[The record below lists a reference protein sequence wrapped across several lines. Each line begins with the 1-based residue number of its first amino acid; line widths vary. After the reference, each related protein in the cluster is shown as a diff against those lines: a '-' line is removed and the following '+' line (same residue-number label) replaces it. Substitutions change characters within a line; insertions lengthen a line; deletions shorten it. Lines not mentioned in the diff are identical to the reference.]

1 MMLIYRNMMHIA
13 GSMAGVLRASIIIT
27 MISALVQGITFA
39 MLYPLFKELIY
50 PRGDGGRQLLIL
62 GSIFIILVLIDA
74 ALRFVI
80 FRYDWESYIKAGYE
94 LRIKL
99 GTQMRNI
106 PLESLIAQKVG
117 ELNVVLSGHV
127 DYVIIVLTGLY
138 NIVLYTIIA
147 PLITLLIT
155 FFIDWRLALALAV
168 IFPFMIPIYR
178 NIRAVAARG
187 YHSSAAAHEDVTSN
201 LIEYAQGLAVLR
213 STRQVGAQSVRL
225 QASLD
230 NLLEKQSAAQTLKTV
245 PNLLIST
252 LVQVGILVVTLL
264 GLLWVVD
271 GSLNVAIMLA
281 LFAIMVRYSET
292 LAMFGQLATMF
303 DIVEAS
309 LARIDDLLAI
319 EPLPVKQPQ
328 ARIERFEITFSDVD
342 FEYAADGV
350 SNEGGRVLHD
360 ISFTLPERSLT
371 ALVGPSGSGKTTI
384 TKLITRFADPQNGAV
399 KIGGVDIHS
408 LEQVELMQH
417 ISVVFQ
423 DVYLFDDSIRNN
435 IRMARPT
442 ATDAEVEAAAEA
454 ANCHEFI
461 TRLPDGYNTTVGEI
475 GGALSGGERQRI
487 SIARAILKD
496 APIVLLDE
504 PTSALDT
511 ESEVAVQRAIDK
523 LVADKTVVVI
533 AHRLSTVVAADQILV
548 LEDGRLVECGGH
560 DDLLAVENGRYSAM
574 WAAQQQARRWKV

>member
-1 MMLIYRNMMHIA
+1 
-13 GSMAGVLRASIIIT
+13 
-27 MISALVQGITFA
+27 
-39 MLYPLFKELIY
+39 
-50 PRGDGGRQLLIL
+50 
-62 GSIFIILVLIDA
+62 
-74 ALRFVI
+74 
-80 FRYDWESYIKAGYE
+80 
-94 LRIKL
+94 KL
-99 GTQMRNI
+99 GNQMRNI

-147 PLITLLIT
+147 PFITLLIT

-187 YHSSAAAHEDVTSN
+187 YHSSAAAHEDVTTN

-230 NLLEKQSAAQTLKTV
+230 NLLEKQRSAQTLKTV

-252 LVQVGILVVTLL
+252 VVQVGILVVTLL

-309 LARIDDLLAI
+309 LARIDNLLDI
-319 EPLPVKQPQ
+319 EPLPIKQPHKH
-328 ARIERFEITFSDVD
+328 IERFDIAFANVD
-342 FEYAADGV
+342 FEYSTDDV
-350 SNEGGRVLHD
+350 SSNNKGGSVLHD
-360 ISFTLPERSLT
+360 LSFTLPERSLT

-384 TKLITRFADPQNGAV
+384 TKLITRYADPQNGTV
-399 KIGGVDIHS
+399 KIGGVDIRT
-408 LEQVELMQH
+408 LEQIELMRH

-423 DVYLFDDSIRNN
+423 DVYLFDDSIHNN
-435 IRMARPT
+435 IRMAKPD
-442 ATDAEVEAAAEA
+442 ATNAEVEAAAEA

-461 TRLPDGYNTTVGEI
+461 SRLPDGYNTTVGEI

-511 ESEVAVQRAIDK
+511 ESEVAVQRAIDR
-523 LVADKTVVVI
+523 LVTDKTVVVI

-548 LEDGRLVECGGH
+548 LEDGKLVECGGH
-560 DDLLAVENGRYSAM
+560 DELLGEENGRYSAM

>member
-1 MMLIYRNMMHIA
+1 MISIYQNMMRIA
-13 GSMAGVLRASIIIT
+13 GPMAGVLRASVIIT
-27 MISALVQGITFA
+27 VISAIVQGITFA
-39 MLYPLFKELIY
+39 MLYPLFNQLIY
-50 PRGDGGRQLLIL
+50 PGENSARQLLIL
-62 GSIFIILVLIDA
+62 SGIVVVLVLIDA
-74 ALRFVI
+74 ALRFI
-80 FRYDWESYIKAGYE
+80 INRYDWESYIQAGYQ

-99 GTQMRNI
+99 GKQMRSI
-106 PLESLIAQKVG
+106 PLEALIAQKVG
-117 ELNVVLSGHV
+117 ELNAALSGHV

-138 NIVLYTIIA
+138 NVVLYTIIA

-155 FFIDWRLALALAV
+155 LFIDWRLALALAV

-178 NIRAVAARG
+178 NIREVAARG
-187 YHSSAAAHEDVTSN
+187 YRESALAHEDVTSN

-225 QASLD
+225 QASLE
-230 NLLEKQSAAQTLKTV
+230 NLLQKQHGAQNLKTV

-252 LVQVGILVVTLL
+252 VVQVGILIVTLL
-264 GLLWVVD
+264 SLLWVVE

-303 DIVEAS
+303 DMVEAS

-319 EPLPVKQPQ
+319 GPLPIKQAQEPIKQ
-328 ARIERFEITFSDVD
+328 HDIAFTSVD
-342 FEYAADGV
+342 FEYATDDP
-350 SNEGGRVLHD
+350 SKQGGPVLHD
-360 ISFTLPERSLT
+360 MSFTLPERSLT

-384 TKLITRFADPQNGAV
+384 TKLITRYADPQKGTI
-399 KIGGVDIHS
+399 KIGGVDIRS
-408 LEQVELMQH
+408 LEQTELMRH

-435 IRMARPT
+435 IRMAKPT
-442 ATDAEVEAAAEA
+442 ASDAEVEAAAEA

-461 TRLPDGYNTTVGEI
+461 TRLPDRYDTKVGEI
-475 GGALSGGERQRI
+475 GGSLSGGERQRI

-523 LVADKTVVVI
+523 LVEDKTVVVI

-548 LEDGRLVECGGH
+548 LEEGKLVECGGH
-560 DDLLAVENGRYSAM
+560 DVLLDENGRYAAM
-574 WAAQQQARRWKV
+574 WTAQQQARRWKV